1 MLREFCAEN
10 LTDIDAALRAG
21 ARRIELCDNL
31 SRGGTTPSA
40 GVIEQAV
47 ALVHA
52 CEGATVRVIIRPR
65 GGDFVYNDSEFKA
78 METDIRYA
86 AANGA
91 DGVVLGCLKRS
102 GAGFALDVDGVRR
115 LVAVARGVGEM
126 RGRDLGVT
134 FHMAFDELESNAQLD
149 AIDMLAEMGVDRI
162 LTHGGRAGTPIEEN
176 LAHLSELVRHAEG
189 KLVVL
194 PGGGVTHENAK
205 RIAKELRVKE
215 VHGTKVVDLNR

>member
-10 LTDIDAALRAG
+10 LTDIDAALRSG

-31 SRGGTTPSA
+31 ARGGTTPSA

-52 CEGATVRVIIRPR
+52 CEGATVRVIVRPR

-126 RGRDLGVT
+126 RGRDLGIT
-134 FHMAFDELESNAQLD
+134 FHMAFDELEPSAQLD

-176 LAHLSELVRHAEG
+176 LVHLSELVRHAEG

>member
-10 LTDIDAALRAG
+10 LTDIDAALRSG

-31 SRGGTTPSA
+31 ARGGTTPSA

-52 CEGATVRVIIRPR
+52 CEGATVRVIVRPR

-126 RGRDLGVT
+126 RGRDLGIT
-134 FHMAFDELESNAQLD
+134 FHMAFDELEPSAQLD

>member
-52 CEGATVRVIIRPR
+52 REGATVRVIIRPR

-134 FHMAFDELESNAQLD
+134 FHMAFDELEPSAQLD

-176 LAHLSELVRHAEG
+176 LVHLSELVRHAEG

-215 VHGTKVVDLNR
+215 VHGTKVVDFNR